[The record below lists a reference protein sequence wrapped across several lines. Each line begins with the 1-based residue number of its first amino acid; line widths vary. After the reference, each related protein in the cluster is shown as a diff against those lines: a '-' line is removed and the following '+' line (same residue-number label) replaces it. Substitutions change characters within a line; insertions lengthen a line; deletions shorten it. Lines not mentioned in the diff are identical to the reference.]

1 MWGAGSRKGLVGRM
15 DDFKLWNITR
25 SADDMDATAP
35 PSIRSVTGKVG
46 ETKLT
51 VSLSEGVW
59 TGTNKAG
66 ALTLADFA
74 LVDGGGNNPRTLVA
88 VAHVAGEATAELTM
102 SKALIAADVASDTL
116 AAASNSAIYDDH
128 DKAMATTKVTLR
140 LTPPPACPTLPVTFD
155 LNEAA
160 GANTAADSQGVM
172 VGTVTGANAFVGDG
186 SFHGD
191 GVAAQ
196 IDFANNQ
203 TCFEAHTKLVL
214 EARIHPIVVDT
225 GGDSTI
231 ERVFVK
237 DGNNYQMSVWR
248 NTSAA
253 WNPPFNPPAGVT
265 SMAFWVRVVDAHGG
279 SVWKPLLSDHATCP
293 ILAGHWYRVRVDWD
307 SGRVGVMP
315 GQFWIEDQGTD
326 GSGAAAAW
334 SGLANCT
341 DDDQSQSPA
350 DRKFSPG
357 DQILGGDGIH
367 HVAAT
372 NNKTLFFN
380 GLIDWIK
387 VLEVL

>member
-1 MWGAGSRKGLVGRM
+1 MLFNSLTFVIFFACVLLLHNLPFSWRLKKFNL
-15 DDFKLWNITR
+15 LW
-25 SADDMDATAP
+25 
-35 PSIRSVTGKVG
+35 
-46 ETKLT
+46 
-51 VSLSEGVW
+51 
-59 TGTNKAG
+59 
-66 ALTLADFA
+66 
-74 LVDGGGNNPRTLVA
+74 
-88 VAHVAGEATAELTM
+88 
-102 SKALIAADVASDTL
+102 ASYL
-116 AAASNSAIYDDH
+116 FY
-128 DKAMATTKVTLR
+128 
-140 LTPPPACPTLPVTFD
+140 
-155 LNEAA
+155 
-160 GANTAADSQGVM
+160 
-172 VGTVTGANAFVGDG
+172 
-186 SFHGD
+186 
-191 GVAAQ
+191 
-196 IDFANNQ
+196 
-203 TCFEAHTKLVL
+203 
-214 EARIHPIVVDT
+214 
-225 GGDSTI
+225 
-231 ERVFVK
+231 
-237 DGNNYQMSVWR
+237 
-248 NTSAA
+248 AA